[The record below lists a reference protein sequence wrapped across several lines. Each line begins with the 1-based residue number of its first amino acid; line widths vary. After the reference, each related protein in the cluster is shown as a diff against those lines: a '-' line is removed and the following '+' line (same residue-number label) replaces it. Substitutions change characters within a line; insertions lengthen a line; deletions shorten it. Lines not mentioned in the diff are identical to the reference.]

1 MTSSVEQA
9 NTTNIPKYGVD
20 ISKLINDAE
29 SMIGTQYLYGGE
41 GLEAEKC
48 MKSNCTYHKKDIK
61 YIGVDCSGF
70 IWNILKRQ
78 NIDIGRTTSAMS
90 KYNGGQIINNVS
102 DLISGDIVLFPG
114 HVGLY
119 IGNGYMIHS
128 PRCGKTVCKSEIK
141 HFNFTKGIRLTTN
154 TKRCV
159 NTSTLY
165 RILYTSTSSKDE
177 ANSVVLKLYTEGIN
191 ASVYEISVNSGVYY
205 RVVSNIMDDREIAEK
220 ELIRVKEIGYS
231 NAFIEIP

>member
-9 NTTNIPKYGVD
+9 NTASTPKYGVD
-20 ISKLINDAE
+20 VTKLINDAE

-41 GLEAEKC
+41 GLVAEEC
-48 MKSNCTYHKKDIK
+48 MSSSCTYHKKGVK

-90 KYNGGQIINNVS
+90 AYTGGQIINKVS

-119 IGNGYMIHS
+119 IGNGNMIHA

-141 HFNFTKGIRLTTN
+141 YFNFTKGIRLTTN
-154 TKRCV
+154 TKRCI
-159 NTSTLY
+159 NTSTSY
-165 RILYTSTSSKDE
+165 RILYTSISNKDE
-177 ANSVVLKLYTEGIN
+177 ANSVVRKLYTEGIT
-191 ASVYEISVNSGVYY
+191 ATVHEISVNGGIYY
-205 RVVSNIMDDREIAEK
+205 RVVSNILDDREVAEK
-220 ELIRVKEIGYS
+220 ELVKAKEIGYS